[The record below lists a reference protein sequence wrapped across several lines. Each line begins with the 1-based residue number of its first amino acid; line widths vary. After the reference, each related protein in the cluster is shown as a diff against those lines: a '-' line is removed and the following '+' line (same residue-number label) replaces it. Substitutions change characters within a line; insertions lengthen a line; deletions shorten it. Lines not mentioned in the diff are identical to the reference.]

1 MDKHVPNSSNGPY
14 ELYGH
19 CGFTWTNGRYMI
31 HDESLLKTKR
41 MRVEAGH
48 LGQLALRAAI
58 YSQEAMSSAWLMAT
72 SHKLVI

>member
-31 HDESLLKTKR
+31 HDKSLIKTKR
-41 MRVEAGH
+41 MRVEAGQ
-48 LGQLALRAAI
+48 LRQLAHRAAMS
-58 YSQEAMSSAWLMAT
+58 SQEAMSYAWLMAT